1 MTLDEQHTPYRE
13 RSDEALAKACQ
24 SGDSNAFEEI
34 VHRYQHLM
42 YRIAFRMTSHQED
55 AMDATQDA
63 LVKAWQNIR
72 KWKPTHSFR
81 SWLLRLASNQ
91 AVDQARK
98 SNRKR
103 QKEVLVDTLTP
114 EMEGTGVEKA
124 SRNTSDSAQ
133 FEQRLNLALMQI
145 SEMQRKVFVM
155 RHFEEMALKEIGEV
169 LECTTGSVKVHLHR
183 AIKKLRKELGPETQD
198 WR

>member
-1 MTLDEQHTPYRE
+1 VTLDEQHTPYSE
-13 RSDEALAKACQ
+13 RSDEALAEACQ
-24 SGDSNAFEEI
+24 AGDSNAFEEI
-34 VHRYQHLM
+34 VYRYQHLM

-72 KWKPTHSFR
+72 KWKPTHTFR
-81 SWLLRLASNQ
+81 SWLLRLTSNQ

-98 SNRKR
+98 SNRTR
-103 QKEVLVDTLTP
+103 QKEMLVDSWTP
-114 EMEGTGVEKA
+114 DMEAAGGDQPSKSTA
-124 SRNTSDSAQ
+124 DSAQ
-133 FEQRLNLALMQI
+133 FQQRLNLALQQV
-145 SEMQRKVFVM
+145 SDMQRKVFIM
-155 RHFEEMALKEIGEV
+155 RHFEQMALKEIGEI

-183 AIKKLRKELGPETQD
+183 AIRKLRKEIGPETQD

>member
-1 MTLDEQHTPYRE
+1 VTLDDQHTPYSE
-13 RSDEALAKACQ
+13 RSDEALARACQ

-34 VHRYQHLM
+34 VYRYQHLM

-91 AVDQARK
+91 AVDQVRK

-103 QKEVLVDTLTP
+103 QKEVSVDSWTP
-114 EMEGTGVEKA
+114 EMEGAGAERA
-124 SRNTSDSAQ
+124 SHTTPDTAQ
-133 FEQRLNLALMQI
+133 FEQRLNVALQQV
-145 SEMQRKVFVM
+145 SETQRKVFVM
-155 RHFEEMALKEIGEV
+155 RHFEQMALKEIGEV
-169 LECTTGSVKVHLHR
+169 LECTTGTVKVHLHR
-183 AIKKLRKELGPETQD
+183 AIKKLRKEIGPETQD

>member
-1 MTLDEQHTPYRE
+1 MTLDDTHTPYSDRA
-13 RSDEALAKACQ
+13 DEALAMACQ

-34 VHRYQHLM
+34 VYRYQHLM
-42 YRIAFRMTSHQED
+42 YRVAFRMTSNQED

-63 LVKAWQNIR
+63 LVKAWQNIQ
-72 KWKPTHSFR
+72 KWKPTHTFR
-81 SWLLRLASNQ
+81 SWLLRLTANQ

-103 QKEVLVDTLTP
+103 QKEVAVDSWTP
-114 EMEGTGVEKA
+114 EMEAAGSDAQSKVTP
-124 SRNTSDSAQ
+124 DSAQ
-133 FEQRLNLALMQI
+133 FEQRLNLALQRV
-145 SEMQRKVFVM
+145 SDMQRKVFIM
-155 RHFEEMALKEIGEV
+155 RHFEQMSLKEISDV

-183 AIKKLRKELGPETQD
+183 AVKKLRKEFGPETQD